1 MTSLST
7 PVSKSSLLGANWS
20 LSRMSLASRLRALMA
35 VSRREWLIFIRYP
48 SWTIQLIIWPLIFP
62 LSFIL
67 TGRALSGPDASGLQ
81 AFTALSGAGDF
92 SGYVIVGT
100 TIWMWQNVVLWNIG
114 FALRNEQWRGTLE
127 SNWMTPTWRFA
138 YLLGSSFPQIVTM
151 ILFLVVTALEAILIY
166 GVRFSGNLGVVLVML
181 AACIPAIYGLG
192 FAFAS
197 IVIAAREAN
206 AFVFLVRGLV
216 MVFCGVSY
224 PISLLPGWMQGIT
237 RWLPQS
243 YMINGI
249 RSAALGN
256 ASLADLAP
264 TLSALMWFGL
274 FWLIA
279 GYLAFQWMERR
290 ARRTGSIGQY

>member
-1 MTSLST
+1 MTSIST
-7 PVSKSSLLGANWS
+7 PIAKSIENDS
-20 LSRMSLASRLRALMA
+20 LSRMSFSSKIRALKA
-35 VSRREWLIFIRYP
+35 ISRREWLIFVRYP
-48 SWTIQLIIWPLIFP
+48 TWVIQLFIWPLIFP

-81 AFTALSGAGDF
+81 AFTAVSGAGDF

-138 YLLGSSFPQIVTM
+138 YLLGSSFPQM
-151 ILFLVVTALEAILIY
+151 ISMALFLVVTAVEAVLIF
-166 GVRFSGNLGVVLVML
+166 GVQFNGSLWLVLLMI

-197 IVIAAREAN
+197 VVISAREAN

-216 MVFCGVSY
+216 MIFCGISY
-224 PISLLPGWMQGIT
+224 PISLLPGWMQGIA
-237 RWLPQS
+237 RWLPQT

-256 ASLADLAP
+256 ANLATLRPDLF
-264 TLSALMWFGL
+264 ALLLFGL
-274 FWLIA
+274 FWLVV
-279 GYLAFQWMERR
+279 GYLAFLWMEHG
-290 ARRTGSIGQY
+290 ARRSGAIGQY